1 MNKKFFGL
9 FLAVL
14 AFGTNATPAT
24 ERPAIFVY
32 ETNGIILIAIPTA
45 ERPCIFVYRAIKCG
59 ITLEKI
65 IYADDQDSE
74 GKTPLHHAAISGN
87 IKIAKKLLEI
97 NADIESNDNSGK
109 TPLYYAA
116 LHGKE
121 TGNNQCADFL
131 IMQGKADM
139 NTLQQ
144 ETELQDW
151 VVKTMQRLGLHNN
164 PEQIEIG
171 HCLGLCL
178 FS

>member
-14 AFGTNATPAT
+14 AFVTNATPAT

-87 IKIAKKLLEI
+87 IKITKKLLEI
-97 NADIESNDNSGK
+97 KADVESTDNTGK
-109 TPLYYAA
+109 TPLFYAA

-121 TGNNQCADFL
+121 TGNNTCADFL
-131 IMQGKADM
+131 IIKGNADM
-139 NTLQQ
+139 SVLQE
-144 ETELQDW
+144 ETELQGW
-151 VVKTMQRLGLHNN
+151 VTGTKQRLGLNDN
-164 PEQIEIG
+164 QKQIEIG

>member
-9 FLAVL
+9 LLATLVFTTD
-14 AFGTNATPAT
+14 AM
-24 ERPAIFVY
+24 
-32 ETNGIILIAIPTA
+32 PTGK
-45 ERPCIFVYRAIKCG
+45 RPCIFVYRPIKNG
-59 ITLEKI
+59 VTFEKI
-65 IYADDQDSE
+65 IFADDRDNE

-87 IKIAKKLLEI
+87 VEFAKKLLEI
-97 NADIESNDNSGK
+97 NADVESTDSSGK

-131 IMQGKADM
+131 IIESNADM
-139 NTLQQ
+139 SVLQE
-144 ETELQDW
+144 ETELQNW
-151 VVKTMQRLGLHNN
+151 VAETTQRLGLNEAS
-164 PEQIEIG
+164 EQIEIG